1 MTAYFIS
8 ADWSKDPRKRSVYVA
23 HVEERRICKALP
35 GTTGWKLDSLLS
47 LAREYSSQGRV
58 LVGID
63 LALGV
68 SRGYW
73 RRVLDQ
79 HCGQQPAAFVHWLGE
94 LDPSGEFF
102 ETMRDPGQWRVER
115 PWYAVQ
121 KGKGGRTSFEKQV
134 DDRFLRRIDAAT
146 NAKPLFAVSGI
157 PGTVGSGTRAFW
169 QELIPRLAG
178 ERDFAIWPFED
189 ALSSSR
195 SARTIV
201 LAETYPGLAY
211 AAALAGRL
219 PARRI
224 GIAKTKPV
232 ERDIAYNLLAQA
244 EWVADNSVD
253 LGELGPSRASDDDFD
268 AHITAA
274 AVLRCM
280 IEGAP
285 LVDSDWVDAE
295 VEGSMLLAGP
305 VDPRCKARKLI
316 SVTGELS
323 LAGMGS
329 PSSGISQSRR
339 PKAVRSGVVEHCCPI
354 PGCDKV
360 FSGSRSGWDAH
371 VGSPRMHPGW
381 HPEVTGPVERKRL
394 FKRDYPEWF
403 ESASKRSADRS
414 RMEGDDVS
422 ECAGGA

>member
-23 HVEERRICKALP
+23 HFANRRIRKALP
-35 GTTGWKLDSLLS
+35 GSTGWNLDSLLS
-47 LAREYSSQGRV
+47 LAREVSGQGRV
-58 LVGID
+58 LVGVD

-73 RRVLDQ
+73 RLVLDQ
-79 HCGQQPAAFVHWLGE
+79 HCGQQPATFVHWLRE

-102 ETMRDPGQWRVER
+102 ETTKDPRQWRVER

-121 KGKGGRTSFEKQV
+121 KGKRGRTSFEKQV

-195 SARTIV
+195 SARRIV

-219 PARRI
+219 PARRMR
-224 GIAKTKPV
+224 IAKTQRAA
-232 ERDIAYNLLAQA
+232 RDCACECLRQA
-244 EWVADNSVD
+244 GWVVSNRVD
-253 LGELGPSRASDDDFD
+253 LGDLGPVRASDDDFD
-268 AHITAA
+268 AFLTAA
-274 AVLRCM
+274 AVLRCV
-280 IEGAP
+280 IEDCP
-285 LVDSDWVDAE
+285 LAESDWVDAE

-305 VDPRCKARKLI
+305 VDPGSKARRLN
-316 SVTGELS
+316 TGSKVLPALE
-323 LAGMGS
+323 MGS
-329 PSSGISQSRR
+329 QPCVGRR
-339 PKAVRSGVVEHCCPI
+339 SCGYTALPANDKKYRCPI

-360 FSGSRSGWDAH
+360 FSGSRRGWDRH
-371 VGSPRMHPGW
+371 VESPRMHPNW
-381 HPEVTGPVERKRL
+381 HPEVRDPDERKRL
-394 FKRDYPEWF
+394 FMRDYLEWF
-403 ESASKRSADRS
+403 ESASERSMGRS
-414 RMEGDDVS
+414 RMEGDDES
-422 ECAGGA
+422 ESAGDG